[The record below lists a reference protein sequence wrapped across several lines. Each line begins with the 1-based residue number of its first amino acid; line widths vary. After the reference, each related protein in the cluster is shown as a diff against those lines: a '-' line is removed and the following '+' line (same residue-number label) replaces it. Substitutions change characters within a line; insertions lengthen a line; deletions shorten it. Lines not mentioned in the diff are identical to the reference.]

1 MRPRSLASVL
11 LPLAFAALSG
21 CIDNDRVRVQSF
33 LPGPAGT
40 FTYSA
45 RTNTVMSA
53 NDDGAAEQ
61 IRRGWLADTLRANGM
76 CNGGYVIYQRELVV
90 PPQRP
95 ALGPAAPTPQNPYP
109 SLAFGNTGDVVYTGA
124 CL

>member
-1 MRPRSLASVL
+1 MRAVSIGSLLFAL
-11 LPLAFAALSG
+11 CFAALSG
-21 CIDNDRVRVQSF
+21 CADTDRVRVQSF

-53 NDDGAAEQ
+53 NDDGGAEK
-61 IRRGWLADTLRANGM
+61 IRRDWLAETLNAYGM
-76 CNGGYVIYQRELVV
+76 CKGGYVIYQRELVV

-95 ALGPAAPTPQNPYP
+95 ALGPSGASPQNPDP
-109 SLAFGNTGDVVYTGA
+109 NLAFGNTGDVVYSGA

>member
-1 MRPRSLASVL
+1 MRAVSIGSLLFAL
-11 LPLAFAALSG
+11 CFAALSG
-21 CIDNDRVRVQSF
+21 CADTDRVRVQSF

-53 NDDGAAEQ
+53 NDDGGAEK
-61 IRRGWLADTLRANGM
+61 IRRDWLAETLNAYGM

-95 ALGPAAPTPQNPYP
+95 ALGPSGASPQNPDP
-109 SLAFGNTGDVVYTGA
+109 NLAFGNTGDVVYSGA